1 MRLRVFTEHPASVGE
16 SYFEHQRVA
25 LSVGL
30 RLVAAGLACSVHA
43 FAPWLFVNTGSRTI
57 FELHHRLT
65 SRRVTAEV
73 ADRPQG
79 LAA

>member
-1 MRLRVFTEHPASVGE
+1 MQVRAFTEHPASVGE

-30 RLVAAGLACSVHA
+30 RLVAAGLACIVHA
-43 FAPWLFVNTGSRTI
+43 FAPWLFVDTGSRTI
-57 FELHHRLT
+57 FDLHRRLT
-65 SRRVTAEV
+65 TRRVAAED
-73 ADRPQG
+73 ARPSQG

>member
-1 MRLRVFTEHPASVGE
+1 MQLRAFTEHPSSVGE

-30 RLVAAGLACSVHA
+30 RLLGAGFACSVHA
-43 FAPWLFVNTGSRTI
+43 FAPWLFVDTGSRTI
-57 FELHHRLT
+57 TELNRRLT
-65 SRRVTAEV
+65 SRHAAAE
-73 ADRPQG
+73 AKHNAHR

>member
-1 MRLRVFTEHPASVGE
+1 MRLRAFTEHPASVGE
-16 SYFEHQRVA
+16 SYLEHQRVA

-30 RLVAAGLACSVHA
+30 RLVGAGLACSVHA

-57 FELHHRLT
+57 FDLHHRLT
-65 SRRVTAEV
+65 TRRGAAE
-73 ADRPQG
+73 AENRPQG

>member
-57 FELHHRLT
+57 FELHRRLA

>member
-1 MRLRVFTEHPASVGE
+1 MPLRAFTEHPASVGE

-30 RLVAAGLACSVHA
+30 RLVGAGLACSVHA

-57 FELHHRLT
+57 FELHRRLT
-65 SRRVTAEV
+65 SRRVAAEV
-73 ADRPQG
+73 AERPRG

>member
-1 MRLRVFTEHPASVGE
+1 MRLRVFNEHPSSVGE

-30 RLVAAGLACSVHA
+30 RLVGAGLACSVHA
-43 FAPWLFVNTGSRTI
+43 FAPWLFVDTGSRTI
-57 FELHHRLT
+57 FDLHRRLT
-65 SRRVTAEV
+65 TRRAAADVAEP
-73 ADRPQG
+73 PQG

>member
-1 MRLRVFTEHPASVGE
+1 MRVRAFTEHPASVGE
-16 SYFEHQRVA
+16 TYFEHQRVA

-30 RLVAAGLACSVHA
+30 RLVGAGLACSVHA

-57 FELHHRLT
+57 FELHRRLT
-65 SRRVTAEV
+65 SRRAAAPVGEHH
-73 ADRPQG
+73 QS